1 LNEQKEVLSGKLD
14 ARTKKYQNMF
24 INRLIESINPSDK
37 YKEEKTKIY
46 NKNLKINEGINSMI
60 KDINKM
66 LDE

>member
-1 LNEQKEVLSGKLD
+1 
-14 ARTKKYQNMF
+14 MF
-24 INRLIESINPSDK
+24 INRLIESINPTEK

-60 KDINKM
+60 NDINKM